1 MSLALLPLWRQVMLS
16 LPYPIP
22 HLLPGRFLCRAH
34 GTCRRILC
42 LTDSHVRR
50 IDHRRAQS
58 SAVWNGATA
67 SECRAHRRGACAT
80 GARNKAPARWL
91 FRPDDP
97 PLLETLPAVTWTAF
111 VSAPAFVFEFLC
123 AAIALSL
130 FPLPAI
136 SQPRRRIASCFAPY
150 DLPRWY
156 ARHAL
161 RLLAVVYRGASR
173 SRAGNRCQESRL
185 HGGCRTALY
194 TYRAYSRA
202 HAMGV
207 YGDVRFCGGPRQP
220 HLPRRNPGAGPEPA
234 FRNPDCTADAGPP
247 YIHIARILART
258 RWGCTVVSGVGTA
271 PCETMSRLR
280 SRRNPVGG

>member
-1 MSLALLPLWRQVMLS
+1 M
-16 LPYPIP
+16 
-22 HLLPGRFLCRAH
+22 
-34 GTCRRILC
+34 
-42 LTDSHVRR
+42 
-50 IDHRRAQS
+50 
-58 SAVWNGATA
+58 
-67 SECRAHRRGACAT
+67 
-80 GARNKAPARWL
+80 APARCL

-97 PLLETLPAVTWTAF
+97 PLLETLPAVTWTTL
-111 VSAPAFVFEFLC
+111 VSAPASVFEFLC

-130 FPLPAI
+130 FTLPAI

-150 DLPRWY
+150 DLPRWC
-156 ARHAL
+156 ARHTL

-185 HGGCRTALY
+185 HGRCRTALY

-220 HLPRRNPGAGPEPA
+220 HLPRRNPGAGPEPT
-234 FRNPDCTADAGPP
+234 FWNPVRTPLAGPAACTSR
-247 YIHIARILART
+247 ARRFACA

-271 PCETMSRLR
+271 LSETVSRLR
-280 SRRNPVGG
+280 GRRNLVGG